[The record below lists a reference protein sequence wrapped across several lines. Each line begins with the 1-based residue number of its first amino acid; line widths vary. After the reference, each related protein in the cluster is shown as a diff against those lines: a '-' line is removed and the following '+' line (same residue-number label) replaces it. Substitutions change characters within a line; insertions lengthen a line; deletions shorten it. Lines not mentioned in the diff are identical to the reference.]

1 MKPPK
6 YYDRIFGDKYPE
18 WLEYVKS
25 NRIKAALARAKDS
38 TFQRLFVR
46 ELVKRASITRL
57 VRPLES
63 EI

>member
-1 MKPPK
+1 M
-6 YYDRIFGDKYPE
+6 IFGDKYPE
-18 WLEYVKS
+18 WFEYVKL

-46 ELVKRASITRL
+46 ELVKRAAITRL